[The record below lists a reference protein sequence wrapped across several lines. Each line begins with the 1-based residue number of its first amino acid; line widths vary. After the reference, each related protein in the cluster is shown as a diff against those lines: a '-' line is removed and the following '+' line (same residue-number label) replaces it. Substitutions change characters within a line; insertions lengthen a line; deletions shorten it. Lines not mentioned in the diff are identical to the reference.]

1 MTKRP
6 QSQMSNKMCF
16 DNSISMRKWQKENT
30 KAACTSF
37 LKCRL
42 LFRVRL
48 ADKGF
53 GVKISSFGKAKSG
66 TGYLLTYMEL

>member
-1 MTKRP
+1 MTKNIK
-6 QSQMSNKMCF
+6 SSLHF
-16 DNSISMRKWQKENT
+16 V
-30 KAACTSF
+30 F
-37 LKCRL
+37 FKCRL